1 MSEPAAVSP
10 LAGAVAEAGL
20 AIRLAEAGPTGMVA
34 LRGQVADPAFRAAVE
49 GVAGLPVPGVRKAAL
64 AGDRRL
70 LWMSPDELLLVL
82 PYAEAP
88 AAAAAFDARFA
99 GAHHLAV
106 VVSDARALFRL
117 GGDAAREVIAKGAPV
132 DLSRAAFGVGDF
144 RRTHLG
150 QVACAFWQVAERPDA
165 FELVCFR
172 SVAGYVFDWLA
183 AAAAPEAMPGVL

>member
-20 AIRLAEAGPTGMVA
+20 AIRLSEAGPTGTVA

-49 GVAGLPVPGVRKAAL
+49 GVAGLAVPGVRKASL
-64 AGDRRL
+64 SGDRRL
-70 LWMSPDELLLVL
+70 LWMSPDELMLML

-88 AAAAAFDARFA
+88 AAVAAFDARFA

-117 GGDAAREVIAKGAPV
+117 EGDAAREVIAKGAPV

-150 QVACAFWQVAERPDA
+150 QVACAFWQVAERPDV

-183 AAAAPEAMPGVL
+183 ASAAPEAMPGVL